1 MATIVVFGGTGYTGN
16 NIVREAASRGHQ
28 VISVSRSEPNE
39 PVEGVRYETGAAEL
53 VAKRVIPG
61 ADAVVGTLSPRGDMA
76 GRPVEVYGELARLC
90 AEAGAR
96 YLQVGGFSSLR
107 PAPDKP
113 RFVEG
118 EIAEE
123 YRAEALEGEATR
135 RMLVEEAPTE
145 LDWVFVSPAGAYGAW
160 AAGEPTGTYRVGGEV
175 ALFDAEGASNISGA
189 DFAKAVVDEIET
201 PAHHREHIG
210 VAY

>member
-1 MATIVVFGGTGYTGN
+1 MATIVVFGGTGYTGG

-28 VISVSRSEPNE
+28 VISVSRSEPKE
-39 PVEGVRYETGAAEL
+39 PVEGVRYELGS
-53 VAKRVIPG
+53 VDVIGPRVVPG
-61 ADAVVGTLSPRGDMA
+61 ADAVVAALSPRGDLA
-76 GRPVEVYGELARLC
+76 GHLVEVYAGLARLS

-107 PAPDKP
+107 PAPGQP

-123 YRAEALEGEATR
+123 YRDEALEGEATR
-135 RMLVEEAPTE
+135 VMLAEKAPEE
-145 LDWVFVSPAGAYGAW
+145 LDWVFVSPAGTYGAW
-160 AAGEPTGTYRVGGEV
+160 APGERTGTYRVGDDV
-175 ALFDAEGASNISGA
+175 ALFDAEGGSNISGG
-189 DFAKAVVDEIET
+189 DFALAIVDEIDN
-201 PAHHREHIG
+201 PVRHREHIG